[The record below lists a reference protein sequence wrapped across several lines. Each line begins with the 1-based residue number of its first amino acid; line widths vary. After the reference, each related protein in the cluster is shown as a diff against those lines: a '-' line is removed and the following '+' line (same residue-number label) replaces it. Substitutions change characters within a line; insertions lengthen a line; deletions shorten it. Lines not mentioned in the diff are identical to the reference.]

1 MNKKYQKKKG
11 NGNQKRI
18 IFYTYDLE
26 DDIINISKE
35 QGVSVSYLLDYW
47 VRQMIGL
54 YKKQKGDN

>member
-35 QGVSVSYLLDYW
+35 QGVSVSYLLDY
-47 VRQMIGL
+47 
-54 YKKQKGDN
+54 